1 MSLGVEIKM
10 YFKKSNFLEKICTII
25 ICNWNCIFN
34 LSEAQQSCSSV
45 DSTPQD
51 EERDFDISDSESISE
66 EGNLSNQ
73 GTLQRRGIV
82 NPNYPGFQHLA
93 HTLDY
98 GIKASSDTDFTD
110 DDYDCEP
117 LTVGL
122 NAQANHINN
131 INNNNPVDDTEYHI
145 DGVNRL
151 DSVENIQ
158 KVFYDKSVFNIP
170 LECENIKLDGSNSS
184 SASNQPSDDDLEVR
198 ACTNIEFNIKAEE
211 PAVKLD
217 DIVDARESVPRE
229 NASLGEEF
237 GEAALVNKIT
247 NPRGEEFPV
256 SEARIIHERAE
267 SFIERNPALNELQE
281 AVEKISVS
289 DDIVPAVPEHTSQPT
304 LAAAPAVLNDSVS
317 IVQETMATL
326 IHPSRT
332 QPDLSETKPDIKLL
346 CNADTDNYLERK
358 TSDAFLS
365 LVQDTLPQVHQKMF
379 DPDNDMA
386 MQTDGKS
393 NDSNRNEERQEPSK
407 LKRDDF
413 TKRYEREKFCK
424 EEKTK
429 DDKEKD
435 EDSAVPRKKEKM
447 ETNYV
452 KMRRDYNQ
460 QTASLITIPRRDLGN
475 RNRDTM
481 NRRSV
486 PVMRDKKRSQAENF
500 GE

>member
-1 MSLGVEIKM
+1 M
-10 YFKKSNFLEKICTII
+10 
-25 ICNWNCIFN
+25 

-110 DDYDCEP
+110 DDYECEP
-117 LTVGL
+117 LTARL

-131 INNNNPVDDTEYHI
+131 INNNNNEDEDTEYHI

-170 LECENIKLDGSNSS
+170 LECEDIKRDGSNSTETS
-184 SASNQPSDDDLEVR
+184 STSNQASDDDSEVR
-198 ACTNIEFNIKAEE
+198 ACANIEFNIKAEE

-217 DIVDARESVPRE
+217 DRVDVRESV
-229 NASLGEEF
+229 SLGNTSLEKEF
-237 GEAALVNKIT
+237 DEAALVNKIT

-267 SFIERNPALNELQE
+267 SFIERTLALSELKE
-281 AVEKISVS
+281 AVEKISASDTVS
-289 DDIVPAVPEHTSQPT
+289 KHNSQPT
-304 LAAAPAVLNDSVS
+304 FEAIAPVPVKEPEVLNDSVS
-317 IVQETMATL
+317 VTQEKMATL
-326 IHPSRT
+326 IHTSCT
-332 QPDLSETKPDIKLL
+332 QPDISDAKLKTQSA
-346 CNADTDNYLERK
+346 CNTSSNSYLERK

-365 LVQDTLPQVHQKMF
+365 MVQDTLPQVHERMF

-386 MQTDGKS
+386 MQTDVVKS
-393 NDSNRNEERQEPSK
+393 KDSNRDEDRQENNK

-413 TKRYEREKFCK
+413 NKRYEQEKFCK

-447 ETNYV
+447 ETSYV

-486 PVMRDKKRSQAENF
+486 PVMRDKKRSQPENF